1 MGEKWNTYAFQVF
14 PVIHKVA
21 LGKGNKKIFWDL
33 AEEKVRNIIKKKN
46 KTHNYQIYKWSKY
59 SLTKGM
65 RRKNSKFY
73 SSFCSQ

>member
-33 AEEKVRNIIKKKN
+33 AEEKVRNIIKKKQN
-46 KTHNYQIYKWSKY
+46 PQLSNI
-59 SLTKGM
+59 
-65 RRKNSKFY
+65 
-73 SSFCSQ
+73 